1 MITLHCSCGET
12 IRTGLGPASVTCKC
26 GKVHG
31 LPSPAPS
38 SPAAAAPVPPPAPE
52 PAAPRRD
59 SREGPLAPGHRV
71 AIHDGLKAPRPEG
84 TLSVLQNPAFAGGI
98 TVAILAATLVTV
110 LVLRGCAQKKREEA
124 ASLEH
129 GTECSFVNAG
139 ASFTAPPRW
148 KITRNEGMTFA
159 FDTGRGE
166 ISVSVLQVT
175 PETHAERA
183 KAFQPTGA
191 WSAGAS
197 ELPGA
202 DLLAATWETDR
213 AREAY
218 SWWLD
223 RSNHRLWIGAEG
235 KRGIREDAAALIRTL
250 KLTDAAPPEDPTRK

>member
-38 SPAAAAPVPPPAPE
+38 APVAAPPAPPPAAPAPLPPSAQE
-52 PAAPRRD
+52 PAAPR
-59 SREGPLAPGHRV
+59 HRV
-71 AIHDGLKAPRPEG
+71 AIHDGLKAPRPQG
-84 TLSVLQNPAFAGGI
+84 PLAILQNPAVAGGL
-98 TVAILAATLVTV
+98 TVGILAATLVTV
-110 LVLRGCAQKKREEA
+110 LALRGCATRKREEA
-124 ASLEH
+124 ASLGH

-139 ASFTAPPRW
+139 VTFTAPPRW

-159 FDTGRGE
+159 FDTGHGE

-175 PETHAERA
+175 PESHAERA

-191 WSAGAS
+191 WAAGTS
-197 ELPGA
+197 ELQGA
-202 DLLAATWETDR
+202 ELLAATWETDR
-213 AREAY
+213 AREAF

-223 RSNHRLWIGAEG
+223 RPNHRLWIGAEG
-235 KRGIREDAAALIRTL
+235 KHGIREDAAALIRTL
-250 KLTDAAPPEDPTRK
+250 KLSDPAPSPQPAEK

>member
-31 LPSPAPS
+31 LPSPAPAA
-38 SPAAAAPVPPPAPE
+38 PAAAPPGPAPAPAPE
-52 PAAPRRD
+52 VPRSD
-59 SREGPLAPGHRV
+59 SGESPLAPRHRV

-84 TLSVLQNPAFAGGI
+84 ALAVLQNPAVAGGI
-98 TVAILAATLVTV
+98 TVGILAVTLVTV
-110 LVLRGCAQKKREEA
+110 LVLRGCAAKKREEA

-139 ASFTAPPRW
+139 VTFTAPPRW

-191 WSAGAS
+191 WVAGTS
-197 ELPGA
+197 ELQDA

-213 AREAY
+213 AREAW

-235 KRGIREDAAALIRTL
+235 KHGIRDDAAALIRSL
-250 KLTDAAPPEDPTRK
+250 KLTDAAPPEEPGNK